1 MKLVVG
7 IEQFDTPSLFAAAR
21 RIILHAAV
29 YGAFVGSRP
38 HSEAMDTAL
47 SRPDFERLDVIVL
60 EPGSRAPWVRPF
72 LDALRFGI
80 STQAADDEVAL
91 SHRYMTELAA
101 RYPDKV
107 RLHPARRLPC
117 LPVLIVDDVIIFGQ
131 YAHAGAHAPQGYWGM
146 IRADVPTLLQWT
158 TAGKP
163 PPHADEEAVAAFR
176 LVNECARAMCA
187 CRSLSP
193 AATTNLDHRNRPAWT
208 ETSTP

>member
-1 MKLVVG
+1 MKIVTG
-7 IEQFDTPSLFAAAR
+7 IDRLNTPALFAASRR

-29 YGAFVGSRP
+29 YGTFARSRP
-38 HSEAMDTAL
+38 HREGLEAAL
-47 SRPDFERLDVIVL
+47 AKPGFERLDIIVL
-60 EPGSRAPWVRPF
+60 EPGNDQGWVRPF

-91 SHRYMTELAA
+91 SHRFMTELAR

-117 LPVLIVDDVIIFGQ
+117 LPVIIADDVIIFGQ
-131 YAHAGAHAPQGYWGM
+131 YAHAGVHAPQGFWGM

-158 TAGKP
+158 RAGKP
-163 PPHADEEAVAAFR
+163 PPHSGDEEIAAFR

-187 CRSLSP
+187 CRALSP
-193 AATTNLDHRNRPAWT
+193 FTAQHLDHRDFPASNPT
-208 ETSTP
+208 